1 VVALL
6 SRKLEKNPRDQSDHR
21 ECVDCFDRRDK
32 EFREWPATGLTAEK
46 KCFPFG
52 IVLTASEDVFQVSQA
67 LMLTVKMDAESGRI
81 HASVPLPQLLSS
93 KVRSRSAREA

>member
-46 KCFPFG
+46 KRFPLG
-52 IVLTASEDVFQVSQA
+52 IILTTSEDVFQARQA
-67 LMLTVKMDAESGRI
+67 LMPIVKVDAESGRI
-81 HASVPLPQLLSS
+81 HAPVPLPQLLSS
-93 KVRSRSAREA
+93 KVRSRSARDA